1 MLSNLNKG
9 LALALAVAVLSG
21 CATSKEELL
30 THSDRTMM
38 DIWQQETGGGG
49 SGTGQV
55 ARRQLLDARQSLRR
69 PLTEANVRADVQA
82 APAAQVRYTR
92 TARNEVYRQFQRLP
106 NPDLVMYVYPHLAG
120 TDPVP
125 VPGYTTVFPLY
136 QRVQYAMPGERLE
149 DY

>member
-1 MLSNLNKG
+1 MRSNLINLAKG
-9 LALALAVAVLSG
+9 LALAVAVAALSA

-30 THSDRTMM
+30 THGDRTMM
-38 DIWQQETGGGG
+38 DIWQQETGDGSGGG
-49 SGTGQV
+49 AGQV

-69 PLTEANVRADVQA
+69 PLTDADVLA
-82 APAAQVRYTR
+82 APAEQMRYTR
-92 TARNEVYRQFQRLP
+92 TARNEI
-106 NPDLVMYVYPHLAG
+106 LVMYVYPHLAG

-136 QRVQYAMPGERLE
+136 QRIQYAMPGERVE

>member
-1 MLSNLNKG
+1 MRSNLTKG
-9 LALALAVAVLSG
+9 LALALAVAVLGG
-21 CATSKEELL
+21 CATSKEKLL

-38 DIWQQETGGGG
+38 DIWQQETGGSG
-49 SGTGQV
+49 GTGQV

-69 PLTEANVRADVQA
+69 PLTDADVQA
-82 APAAQVRYTR
+82 TPAEQMRYTR
-92 TARNEVYRQFQRLP
+92 TARNEVYRQFHRLP

-120 TDPVP
+120 SDPVP

-136 QRVQYAMPGERLE
+136 QRVQYAMPGERVE